1 MSWDNLQFQIN
12 NRHYCRMSTVFMMHW
27 GTCWQTQGIPLFLWY
42 VRRLVFISWLSI
54 VRCSTFIHNTYPHK
68 WDTSIL
74 DCLYRGTLW
83 WRLYAIDA
91 GLNARSVAPKYTA
104 NSTPIFHSPGGY
116 FTFFFYFLAFIL
128 KTRHPSGSG
137 ASYIFL
143 TLSLRTHCSAEF
155 RTFGSK
161 LIFGSIF
168 KNFYHYLQIQFELKI
183 HRKCNKYG
191 SKMDRFALQVMGTTT
206 RYTQ

>member
-1 MSWDNLQFQIN
+1 MHLLEEYFLMSRDNLQFQIY

-27 GTCWQTQGIPLFLWY
+27 GTCWQTQGIPLFLWH

-83 WRLYAIDA
+83 CRLYAIDA

-104 NSTPIFHSPGGY
+104 NSMPIFHSPGGY
-116 FTFFFYFLAFIL
+116 FTFFFFFLAFIL

-143 TLSLRTHCSAEF
+143 TLSLERTVQQNSEHLDQNWYLGPFS
-155 RTFGSK
+155 R
-161 LIFGSIF
+161 IFITICKS
-168 KNFYHYLQIQFELKI
+168 NLSLK
-183 HRKCNKYG
+183 
-191 SKMDRFALQVMGTTT
+191 
-206 RYTQ
+206 YTENAINMAPKWIDWPYK